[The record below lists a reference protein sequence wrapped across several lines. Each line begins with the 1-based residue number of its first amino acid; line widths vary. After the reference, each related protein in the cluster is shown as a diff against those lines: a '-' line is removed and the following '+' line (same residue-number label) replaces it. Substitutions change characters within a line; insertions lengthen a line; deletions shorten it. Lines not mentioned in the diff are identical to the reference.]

1 MADDP
6 LARLLGNLDRP
17 TAPSPAFAAALWDR
31 LEAELRLEQPNANER
46 LADSRP
52 AARLSI
58 VALPVAPSGRPIPFR
73 SGRARRMAA
82 FANIAATLLVML
94 GTLAVALVARPSSRV
109 AAPASPTPPF
119 DLYASTGDA
128 GGSYLALDQAS
139 LADLPG
145 RPPLSLA
152 PVRETD
158 RRLVSTDGSTQVAE
172 EPTVIS
178 GRKTVRFTSR
188 DVRTGSVRATWEI
201 SGSWAA
207 TLHLSDDGGRLVVG
221 IDALLRLDP
230 NAGLHV
236 GWNVFDTASGRLL
249 SSVQASFGETYR
261 VWMDPAAR
269 RLYRLSAPRTLAAK
283 TSNEWPALTVHDLAT
298 GAEIG
303 RVDLPGL
310 AAGIWDVPGTFGVE
324 RSPGAVFT
332 ADGRRLIIA
341 HADRDAVT
349 IVDTERLTVERT
361 VELTRPRGTL
371 DRALA
376 WLGLAPLE
384 AAAKSIDGTAVDA
397 ALSPDGR
404 HLYLT
409 RYETILDHGG
419 QTPTLGDSLQAV
431 ELARGEIVA
440 EVQLGTHLDSLTV
453 APNGESLYAVTH
465 PATDAPAP
473 AETTIRRLD
482 AATLAPLA
490 ERRFPDR
497 RELLLITAPPTGA
510 A

>member
-1 MADDP
+1 
-6 LARLLGNLDRP
+6 
-17 TAPSPAFAAALWDR
+17 
-31 LEAELRLEQPNANER
+31 
-46 LADSRP
+46 
-52 AARLSI
+52 
-58 VALPVAPSGRPIPFR
+58 
-73 SGRARRMAA
+73 
-82 FANIAATLLVML
+82 
-94 GTLAVALVARPSSRV
+94 
-109 AAPASPTPPF
+109 
-119 DLYASTGDA
+119 
-128 GGSYLALDQAS
+128 
-139 LADLPG
+139 
-145 RPPLSLA
+145 LSLA
-152 PVRETD
+152 PIRGTD
-158 RRLVSTDGSTQVAE
+158 RRLVSADGSTEVAE
-172 EPTVIS
+172 EPTVLS

-188 DVRTGSVRATWEI
+188 DVRSGSVRATWEI

-261 VWMDPAAR
+261 VWMDPAGR
-269 RLYRLSAPRTLAAK
+269 RLYRLSVPRTLAAM
-283 TSNEWPALTVHDLAT
+283 TTEEWPTLTAHDLAT
-298 GAEIG
+298 GAEMG

-324 RSPGAVFT
+324 LAPGAVFT

-349 IVDTERLTVERT
+349 LVDTERLAVERT
-361 VELTRPRGTL
+361 IELARPRSTL
-371 DRALA
+371 GRALA
-376 WLGLAPLE
+376 WLGLAPLD

-404 HLYLT
+404 YLYLT

-419 QTPTLGDSLQAV
+419 QTPTLGDGLQAV
-431 ELARGEIVA
+431 DLARGEIVA
-440 EVQLGTHLDSLTV
+440 EVLPGTRLDSLTV
-453 APNGESLYAVTH
+453 APDGRSLYAVTR
-465 PATDAPAP
+465 PASEAPAP
-473 AETTIRRLD
+473 EGTTIHRLD

-497 RELLLITAPPTGA
+497 RDLLLITAPPA
-510 A
+510 EAP